1 MKPNRTIK
9 AGYKI
14 ILKRMKFLIRYLIF
28 ILSLLLSISTNAQYK
43 YAFQNPALSIDK
55 RADNLIQQLTTE
67 EKINLLLYNSP
78 GVERLGIPKYNWW
91 NEALHGVARAGRAT
105 VFPQAIGMAATFND
119 SLIYKVATAIS
130 DEARAKFNAAVKNN
144 NRSQYLGLTFWSPN
158 INIFRDPRWGR
169 GHETYGEDPY
179 LTGSIG
185 TAFVKGLQGNN
196 PNYYKTVACAK
207 HFAVHSGPEPLRH
220 EFNATVSNNDLRNTY
235 LPAFKKLVTE
245 AKVGG
250 IMCAYNRTD
259 SLPCC
264 TSKFLLQDILRK
276 EWNFKGYVV
285 TDCWAL
291 DDIFRYHKFVKT
303 DEEAA
308 ALAVKANV
316 NVECGNTL
324 KALQGALNKGL
335 ITQMEIDASLKINV
349 EILFKLGLFDAA
361 EKNPYHKI
369 GESVINNTAHRAL
382 AKETAVQ
389 SMVLLSN
396 KNNTLPL
403 SKNVKHVLV
412 TGPNADVS
420 NVLMANYNGNSRSC
434 INFLEGISG
443 HVSAST
449 IITYNQ
455 GCSLTD
461 TAMQEVYWQI
471 NDADA
476 VIAVLGLSPLL
487 EGENGDAYLSEA
499 GGDKKD
505 IKFPY
510 AQLKYLRKLREKTTK
525 PLIVI
530 LTTGSAIELEEVEK
544 IADAVL
550 LAWYPGEEGGNA
562 AAAILFGE
570 ANPAGRL
577 PVTFYRSTGDLPP
590 FEDYSMKERT
600 YRYFSG
606 KPLHSFGFGLSYTN
620 FIYADLAVSKF
631 KSDLNFKLTIKNIG
645 KYDGDEVVQL
655 YLRKIDAAAGMP
667 FKELKSFKRIRIK
680 KWSSKTIS
688 FLLTRKNMEYWDENK
703 NGYFVYP
710 GEYEVM
716 IGSSSEDIKLRHRFT
731 VQ

>member
-1 MKPNRTIK
+1 MRIS
-9 AGYKI
+9 
-14 ILKRMKFLIRYLIF
+14 KRYSF
-28 ILSLLLSISTNAQYK
+28 LLLLLFFAMTVSAQYK
-43 YAFQNPALSIDK
+43 YVFQDPASPVNK
-55 RADNLIQQLTTE
+55 RVDDLIQQLTTG
-67 EKINLLLYNSP
+67 EKISLLLYNSP
-78 GVERLGIPKYNWW
+78 GIDRLGIPTYNWW

-119 SLIYKVATAIS
+119 SLINKVADAIS

-144 NRSQYLGLTFWSPN
+144 NRAQYLGLTFWSPN

-179 LTGSIG
+179 LTGCMG
-185 TAFVKGLQGNN
+185 TAFVKGLQGNV
-196 PNYYKTVACAK
+196 PNHYKAVACAK
-207 HFAVHSGPEPLRH
+207 HFAVHSGPEPIRH
-220 EFNATVSNNDLRNTY
+220 EFNAVVSNNDLRNTY
-235 LPAFKKLVTE
+235 LPAFKKLVNE

-291 DDIFRYHKFVKT
+291 DDVFRYHKFVTT

-308 ALAVKANV
+308 ALAIKANV
-316 NVECGNTL
+316 NVECGNTF
-324 KALQGALNKGL
+324 KALKGALEKKMV
-335 ITQMEIDASLKINV
+335 TEKEMEASLKINL
-349 EILFKLGLFDAA
+349 ETLFMLGLFDPA
-361 EKNPYHKI
+361 EKNPYNKI
-369 GESVINNTAHRAL
+369 NERVIDNGEHRAL
-382 AKETAVQ
+382 ARNTAVQ
-389 SMVLLSN
+389 SIVLLSN

-403 SKNVKHVLV
+403 SKNINHILV

-420 NVLMANYNGNSRSC
+420 NVLMANYNGNTASS
-434 INFLEGISG
+434 ISFLEGITG

-449 IITYNQ
+449 IISYNT

-461 TAMQEVYWQI
+461 TAVQEVFWQI

-476 VIAVLGLSPLL
+476 VVAVLGLSPLL

-510 AQLKYLRKLREKTTK
+510 AQLKYLKLLRSRTRK
-525 PLIVI
+525 PLIVV

-544 IADAVL
+544 IADAVV

-562 AAAILFGE
+562 VADIIFGD
-570 ANPAGRL
+570 ANPSGRL
-577 PVTFYRSTGDLPP
+577 PVTFYRSTEDLPP
-590 FEDYSMKERT
+590 FEDYSMKGRT
-600 YRYFSG
+600 YRYFNG
-606 KPLHSFGFGLSYTN
+606 KPLHAFGFGLSYTR
-620 FIYADLAVSKF
+620 FLYTGLFVSK
-631 KSDLNFKLTIKNIG
+631 STNDLTIRLNITNTG
-645 KYDGDEVVQL
+645 KYDGDEVAQL
-655 YLRKIDAAAGMP
+655 YIRRINTEDGRP
-667 FKELKSFKRIRIK
+667 FKELKGFKRIHIK
-680 KWSSKTIS
+680 KGSHKNVS
-688 FLLTRKNMEYWDENK
+688 FLLMKKDLEYWDEK
-703 NGYFVYP
+703 KGGYMVYP

-716 IGSSSEDIKLRHRFT
+716 IGSSSEDIKLRHRFI

>member
-1 MKPNRTIK
+1 MIF
-9 AGYKI
+9 
-14 ILKRMKFLIRYLIF
+14 LKRYCFSF
-28 ILSLLLSISTNAQYK
+28 LLLFFSATISAQNK
-43 YAFQNPALSIDK
+43 YAYQNSSLSIDK
-55 RADNLIQQLTTE
+55 RVDDLIQQLTIE
-67 EKINLLLYNSP
+67 EKINLLLYNND

-130 DEARAKFNAAVKNN
+130 DEARAKFNAAIKNN
-144 NRSQYLGLTFWSPN
+144 NRAQYLGLTFWSPN

-185 TAFVKGLQGNN
+185 TAFVKGLQGND
-196 PNYYKTVACAK
+196 PRYYKTVACAK
-207 HFAVHSGPEPLRH
+207 HFAVHSGPEPIRH
-220 EFNATVSNNDLRNTY
+220 QFNAVVSDADLRNTY

-264 TSKFLLQDILRK
+264 TSKFLLQDILRD
-276 EWNFKGYVV
+276 EWKFKGYVV

-291 DDIFRYHKFVKT
+291 DDIFRYHKFLKT

-308 ALAVKANV
+308 ALAIKANV

-324 KALQGALNKGL
+324 KALKGALNKAL
-335 ITQMEIDASLKINV
+335 VSEKEIDASLKINL
-349 EILFKLGLFDAA
+349 ETLFKLGLFDAA
-361 EKNPYHKI
+361 GKNPYNKI
-369 GESVINNTAHRAL
+369 NESVIDNAAHRAL
-382 AKETAVQ
+382 ARKTAVQ
-389 SMVLLSN
+389 SIVLLSN
-396 KNNTLPL
+396 KNNALPL
-403 SKNVKHVLV
+403 SKNIKHILV

-420 NVLMANYNGNSRSC
+420 NVLMANYNGNSANC
-434 INFLEGISG
+434 ISFLEGITG
-443 HVSAST
+443 HVGAST
-449 IITYNQ
+449 IVSYNQ
-455 GCSLTD
+455 GCNLTD
-461 TAMQEVYWQI
+461 TTMQDVFWQI

-476 VIAVLGLSPLL
+476 VVVVLGLSPLL

-505 IKFPY
+505 IRFPY
-510 AQLKYLRKLREKTTK
+510 AQLKYLRKLRERTKK
-525 PLIVI
+525 PLIVV

-544 IADAVL
+544 IADAVV

-562 AAAILFGE
+562 VADILFGD

-577 PVTFYRSTGDLPP
+577 PVTFYRSTDDLPP

-600 YRYFSG
+600 YRYFTG
-606 KPLHSFGFGLSYTN
+606 KPLHSFGYGLSYTG
-620 FIYADLAVSKF
+620 FTYAGLSLSK
-631 KSDLNFKLTIKNIG
+631 IKNEFNFRLNISNTG
-645 KYDGDEVVQL
+645 KFDGDEVVQL
-655 YLRKIDAAAGMP
+655 YIRRLNNEGGPAL
-667 FKELKSFKRIRIK
+667 KELKSFKRIHIK
-680 KWSSKTIS
+680 KRATKTIS
-688 FLLTRKNMEYWDENK
+688 LILMQKDLECWDENK
-703 NGYFVYP
+703 KAYTIYP

-716 IGSSSEDIKLRHRFT
+716 IGSSSEDIKLRQHFSIK
-731 VQ
+731 